1 VPGTCASYGLQ
12 SISTASDCAAAISS
26 NNVAIGAPGNDTVR
40 SGSHS
45 FYPTGC
51 TTSCYSSS
59 SGYFCQYFNTRQT
72 SVNIGDNQRQHCI
85 CSSSGRSQMDAEVPA
100 VEGPLSAREHSSFEA
115 EKEWHLDEAF
125 AEAVLGYKRRK
136 LRHGCANSRSGCR
149 VLPPPRR

>member
-1 VPGTCASYGLQ
+1 MPGTCASYGLQ

-85 CSSSGRSQMDAEVPA
+85 CSSSGRSQVR
-100 VEGPLSAREHSSFEA
+100 ARERTYCEPTEPRSTSC
-115 EKEWHLDEAF
+115 LPIPTYLSRD
-125 AEAVLGYKRRK
+125 GT
-136 LRHGCANSRSGCR
+136 LRGRSPSLE
-149 VLPPPRR
+149 VAASI